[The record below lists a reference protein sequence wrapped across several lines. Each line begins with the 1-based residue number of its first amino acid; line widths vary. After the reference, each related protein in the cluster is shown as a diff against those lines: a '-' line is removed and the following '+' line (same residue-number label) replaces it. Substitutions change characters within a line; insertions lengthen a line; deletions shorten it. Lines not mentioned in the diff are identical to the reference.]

1 MARRLRSDDVLARR
15 TALFVQR
22 GPPTYVRSDN
32 GPEFTATAV
41 RSWLRRLGVT
51 TLFIE
56 PGSPWENGYVESFNG
71 TLRDEGLNPEIFTT
85 LTEAQILVDRWRRE
99 YNQVRLL
106 TTNLKGV
113 SSLKLHR
120 DLGITQK
127 AAWHLAHRIRLAFTH
142 PDGLFTGPVEVDE
155 TFIGG
160 KERNKHA
167 RKRLNAGTGTVGKTA
182 VAGIKDRSTHQI
194 RAEVVPETT
203 KATLRSFVR
212 RHVEPAA
219 DLYTDDAYAYRGLP
233 HHHAVR
239 HGIGEYARGPVH
251 TNGIEAFWSIFKR
264 GYHGTYHQMSAKHL
278 QRYVGEFTG
287 RHNVRPLD
295 TIDQMGSV
303 AEGMAGKRLRYRDLV
318 A

>member
-1 MARRLRSDDVLARR
+1 MAKGPGRHERRGMTLKELFAQFPDDA
-15 TALFVQR
+15 AAAWFVSER
-22 GPPTYVRSDN
+22 WGGAPRCAHCNSADVRIGVNHKSMPYRCRAC
-32 GPEFTATAV
+32 GKHFSVKTGTV
-41 RSWLRRLGVT
+41 MQSSKLGYQT
-51 TLFIE
+51 WAIAI
-56 PGSPWENGYVESFNG
+56 Y
-71 TLRDEGLNPEIFTT
+71 
-85 LTEAQILVDRWRRE
+85 
-99 YNQVRLL
+99 LL

-160 KERNKHA
+160 KERNKHVS
-167 RKRLNAGTGTVGKTA
+167 KRLNAGSGTVGKTA
-182 VAGIKDRSTHQI
+182 VAGGKDRSTHQI

-203 KATLRSFVR
+203 KATLHGFVR
-212 RHVEPAA
+212 RHVEPTA

-233 HHHAVR
+233 RHHAVR

-264 GYHGTYHQMSAKHL
+264 GYHGTYHQMSPKHL
-278 QRYVGEFTG
+278 DRYVCEFTG
-287 RHNVRPLD
+287 RHNVRPLS
-295 TIDQMGSV
+295 TSDQMTSV
-303 AEGMAGKRLRYRDLV
+303 AQGMVGKRLRYRDLI

>member
-1 MARRLRSDDVLARR
+1 MAYGPGRHERQGMTLKELFAQFPDDA
-15 TALFVQR
+15 AAEAWFVSER
-22 GPPTYVRSDN
+22 WDGTPRCAHCDSADVRIGVNHKSMPCRCRAC
-32 GPEFTATAV
+32 GKHFSVKTGTV
-41 RSWLRRLGVT
+41 MQSSKLGYQT
-51 TLFIE
+51 WAIAI
-56 PGSPWENGYVESFNG
+56 Y
-71 TLRDEGLNPEIFTT
+71 
-85 LTEAQILVDRWRRE
+85 
-99 YNQVRLL
+99 LL

-203 KATLRSFVR
+203 KATLRGFIR
-212 RHVEPAA
+212 RHVVPAA
-219 DLYTDDAYAYRGLP
+219 DLYTDDAYAYRGLAR
-233 HHHAVR
+233 HNAVR
-239 HGIGEYARGPVH
+239 HGIGEYVRGPVH

-264 GYHGTYHQMSAKHL
+264 GYHGTYHQMSPKHL
-278 QRYVGEFTG
+278 DRYLAEFTR
-287 RHNVRPLD
+287 RHNLRPLD
-295 TIDQMGSV
+295 TIDQLR
-303 AEGMAGKRLRYRDLV
+303 AITRGMVGKRLRYRELI